1 MTFLVLRMV
10 TATTTIWPYATLSD
24 FVYYD
29 PAVRVLALAQSN
41 QISLVQSFWS
51 HESWAG
57 HLMYKFSRNFEPIKG
72 QKILQAIFMPS
83 MLPKNNRKI
92 CLILKWEHH
101 MPQNSTLLH
110 SFVIF
115 PVSETIFGMSGCFP
129 VSQGQEMKDLTASS
143 GRKATRGCQ
152 CSFSAQVRLKNSHE
166 YKKLF
171 LSLVKWQM

>member
-1 MTFLVLRMV
+1 M
-10 TATTTIWPYATLSD
+10 
-24 FVYYD
+24 
-29 PAVRVLALAQSN
+29 
-41 QISLVQSFWS
+41 ISGVKKREKKNHELVQSYI
-51 HESWAG
+51 
-57 HLMYKFSRNFEPIKG
+57 MYCNLG
-72 QKILQAIFMPS
+72 
-83 MLPKNNRKI
+83 
-92 CLILKWEHH
+92 
-101 MPQNSTLLH
+101 NSTLLH

-171 LSLVKWQM
+171 LSLVK

>member
-1 MTFLVLRMV
+1 MV
-10 TATTTIWPYATLSD
+10 QDY
-24 FVYYD
+24 V
-29 PAVRVLALAQSN
+29 
-41 QISLVQSFWS
+41 
-51 HESWAG
+51 
-57 HLMYKFSRNFEPIKG
+57 
-72 QKILQAIFMPS
+72 ILKIFMH
-83 MLPKNNRKI
+83 KR
-92 CLILKWEHH
+92 
-101 MPQNSTLLH
+101 NSTLLH

-171 LSLVKWQM
+171 LSLVK

>member
-1 MTFLVLRMV
+1 MCFSESPNFSKTVLSQRPDV
-10 TATTTIWPYATLSD
+10 D
-24 FVYYD
+24 D
-29 PAVRVLALAQSN
+29 R
-41 QISLVQSFWS
+41 
-51 HESWAG
+51 
-57 HLMYKFSRNFEPIKG
+57 
-72 QKILQAIFMPS
+72 
-83 MLPKNNRKI
+83 
-92 CLILKWEHH
+92 
-101 MPQNSTLLH
+101 NSTLLH

-171 LSLVKWQM
+171 LSLVK

>member
-1 MTFLVLRMV
+1 MGKNELVVICGLYLCDK
-10 TATTTIWPYATLSD
+10 TINTPPLTL
-24 FVYYD
+24 
-29 PAVRVLALAQSN
+29 
-41 QISLVQSFWS
+41 
-51 HESWAG
+51 
-57 HLMYKFSRNFEPIKG
+57 FS
-72 QKILQAIFMPS
+72 
-83 MLPKNNRKI
+83 
-92 CLILKWEHH
+92 
-101 MPQNSTLLH
+101 NSTLLH

-171 LSLVKWQM
+171 LSLVK